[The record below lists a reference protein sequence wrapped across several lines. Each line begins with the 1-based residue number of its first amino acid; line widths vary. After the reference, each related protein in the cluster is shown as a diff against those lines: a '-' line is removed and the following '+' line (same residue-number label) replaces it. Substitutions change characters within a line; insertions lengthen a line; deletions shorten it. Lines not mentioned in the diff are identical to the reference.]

1 MIFELIE
8 NSEKN
13 KLTNEVGSV
22 DTKGLQ
28 DVFARMSLPLP
39 TNVQIQRT
47 REGCFNLFLNRYAM
61 VLRFYPYGHETHGPH
76 SDIGFNA
83 CDHIYHE
90 RVLPYIG
97 CVRFPDFTMQ
107 LMPGVSLSNNT
118 EHSMILRRDFEVNL
132 GSNLDSGVNNVG
144 YVDAESIEDSILLDT
159 VYHPDELT
167 KYEPY
172 LESNQDGII
181 NSFERYDELQT
192 QFYNAWMASS
202 ADNATPMDAFWQKAQ
217 TVKEQTSL
225 LQPGWLDNN
234 VTQSAEFKTMV
245 CSKGNFVL
253 QSKNYDTMLNDME
266 YAEKARVNAAR
277 PSLLSSACSKVL
289 RVLGM

>member
-1 MIFELIE
+1 MIFEFIE

-13 KLTNEVGSV
+13 KLTNDVGSV

-47 REGCFNLFLNRYAM
+47 REGGFNLFLNRYAM
-61 VLRFYPYGHETHGPH
+61 VLRFYPYGHEAHGPH

-107 LMPGVSLSNNT
+107 LMPGVTLSSSF
-118 EHSMILRRDFEVNL
+118 EHSELLMRDFEVNL
-132 GSNLDSGVNNVG
+132 GSNLDALVNNVG
-144 YVDAESIEDSILLDT
+144 YVDTANKENPILLDT
-159 VYHPDELT
+159 IYHPDELT
-167 KYEPY
+167 QYEPY
-172 LESNQDGII
+172 LASDQESII
-181 NSFERYDELQT
+181 NNFKRYDELQT
-192 QFYNAWMASS
+192 LFYNAWLASS
-202 ADNATPMDAFWQKAQ
+202 VDNPSPMEAFWQKAQ
-217 TVKEQTSL
+217 AVKEQTSL
-225 LQPGWLDNN
+225 LQAGWLDSN
-234 VTQSAEFKTMV
+234 VTDGAAFKSMV
-245 CSKGNFVL
+245 CGKGNFVM
-253 QSKNYDTMLNDME
+253 QSKNYDTMLNDIE
-266 YAEKARVNAAR
+266 YAEKARVNAAP